1 MFLVYYLPV
10 ASIAQLIEQLTCNQQ
25 VVGLSPTA
33 GSLKHLRKRKCFFIS
48 LKTPPINLNL
58 IKFQMTPFFSQSDW

>member
-33 GSLKHLRKRKCFFIS
+33 GSLKHLRKRKCFFIGSKPGLILILYEDTETQMKS
-48 LKTPPINLNL
+48 LEN
-58 IKFQMTPFFSQSDW
+58 